1 MQALHGRNVGACL
14 GVAKGAGQESDGG
27 MDQITEKPATLT
39 LAVEGMT
46 CASCVGRV
54 ERVLKAQPGVLAANV
69 NLSMRQAQV
78 VVVPG
83 TQGAALAQVVT
94 EAGYATHL
102 AQLGEVAE
110 DEAGPLARQAL
121 WAALLTLPIFV
132 VEMGGHLVPALHHY
146 LHGLVGTAPLQ
157 WGQLI
162 VSALVLLGPGRGML
176 VKGFRALA
184 RLAPEMNAL
193 VAMGASAA
201 WVYSTVVVLAP
212 NLIPPESRAIYFE
225 AAAVIV
231 TLVLTGRWLEARAR
245 GQAGAAIARLAS
257 LAPQV
262 ARVEGAEGWVDLPL
276 AMVSVGA
283 RVMARP
289 GERIAVDG
297 RVEDGHSSVDEAML
311 TGEPLPVE
319 KAPGDAVT
327 GGTVNGPG
335 TLIYRAERVGGDTVL
350 ARIVALVQQAQG
362 QKLPVQALVDR
373 VTLWFV
379 PVVMALAALA
389 FAGWIIAGAGTAQAM
404 VAGVSVLIIAC
415 PCAMGLATPVSILV
429 GTGRAAELGI
439 LFRRGDALQALAGV
453 QKVGFDK
460 TGTLTE
466 GKPKVVALQAL
477 GFSQDELLR
486 LAGGVEALSEHP
498 LAAAVVASARE
509 RGLALPQAQG
519 FTMQPGQGALALVED
534 HKVRVGKP
542 LGDWPAAVMAQAAEW
557 QAAGQTVIYVE
568 VDAQPAGI
576 LALSDQ
582 TRPTSR
588 RVVQALDE
596 MGVESAVISGDAMP
610 VVRRLADDLG
620 IATALGGVLPEGK
633 VAAVQDLGQGTAF
646 VGDGINDAP
655 ALAAADVGIAIGGGT
670 DVAVEAAEVVL
681 MSGDPLAVATAIR
694 VARATMRNIKQN
706 LFWAFAYNALL
717 IPVAAGA
724 LVPFGGPQLSPMLA
738 AGAMAFSSVMVL
750 TNALRLRNLQAVG

>member
-1 MQALHGRNVGACL
+1 
-14 GVAKGAGQESDGG
+14 
-27 MDQITEKPATLT
+27 MDQLAEPPATLT

-78 VVVPG
+78 VVTPG
-83 TQGAALAQVVT
+83 VQGADLAQVVT
-94 EAGYATHL
+94 EAGYAAHL
-102 AQLGEVAE
+102 AAAGEMAE
-110 DEAGPLARQAL
+110 DEARPLARQAL
-121 WAALLTLPIFV
+121 WASVLTLPIFV
-132 VEMGGHLVPALHHY
+132 VEMGGHLVPAFHHY
-146 LHGLVGTAPLQ
+146 LHGLLGAVPLQ
-157 WGQLI
+157 GGQLI
-162 VSALVLLGPGRGML
+162 LSALVLLGPGRGML

-201 WVYSTVVVLAP
+201 WAYSAVVVLAP
-212 NLIPPESRAIYFE
+212 GLIPPESRAIYFE

-231 TLVLTGRWLEARAR
+231 TLVLTGRWLEAKAR
-245 GQAGAAIARLAS
+245 GQAGAAIARLAG

-262 ARVEGAEGWVDLPL
+262 ARVEGAGGWVDLPL
-276 AMVSVGA
+276 AMVTVGT

-297 RVEDGHSSVDEAML
+297 RVEEGHSSVDEAML

-319 KAPGDAVT
+319 KASGDVVT
-327 GGTVNGPG
+327 GGTVNRAG
-335 TLIYRAERVGGDTVL
+335 TLIYRAERVGADTVL
-350 ARIVALVQQAQG
+350 ARIVTLVQQAQG

-379 PVVMALAALA
+379 PVVMALAVLA
-389 FAGWIIAGAGTAQAM
+389 FAGWLMAGAGMAQAL

-453 QKVGFDK
+453 HKVGFDK
-460 TGTLTE
+460 TGTLSE
-466 GKPKVVALQAL
+466 GKPRVVALQAL
-477 GFSQDELLR
+477 GITEDDLLR
-486 LAGGVEALSEHP
+486 LASGVEALSEHP
-498 LAAAVVASARE
+498 LAAAVVAGAQE
-509 RGLALPQAQG
+509 RGLALPTAQA
-519 FTMQPGQGALALVED
+519 FAMQPGQGAEALVD
-534 HKVRVGKP
+534 GQKVRVGKP
-542 LGDWPAAVMAQAAEW
+542 LGDWPTAILAQAAEW
-557 QAAGQTVIYVE
+557 QDAGQTVIYVDQNE
-568 VDAQPAGI
+568 RPAGI
-576 LALSDQ
+576 IALADR
-582 TRPTSR
+582 TRPTAR
-588 RVVQALDE
+588 RVVLALAE
-596 MGVESAVISGDAMP
+596 MGISAALISGDAP
-610 VVRRLADDLG
+610 TVVRRLADDLS
-620 IATALGGVLPEGK
+620 IATAMGGVLPEGK
-633 VAAVQDLGQGTAF
+633 VAAVKALGQGTAF

-694 VARATMRNIKQN
+694 VARTTMRNIKQN
-706 LFWAFAYNALL
+706 LFWAFAYNAVL

-738 AGAMAFSSVMVL
+738 AGAMALSSVMVL
-750 TNALRLRNLQAVG
+750 TNALRLRNLRAVR